1 MSQANGEQRTDG
13 GLFGPD
19 TVAWR
24 VVGHPVALIGGMRAL
39 IIQSLHPLAMA
50 GVAQHSDYRTR
61 SLDRLR
67 RTALYVTATTFGDTA
82 TAHGRAARVKAVH
95 RRVRGVDPVT

>member
-1 MSQANGEQRTDG
+1 MSAANGEAREDR

-19 TVAWR
+19 SVAWR

-50 GVAQHSDYRTR
+50 GVADHSDFKSDPWGRLWRT
-61 SLDRLR
+61 LD
-67 RTALYVTATTFGDTA
+67 YVHMLVYGGPDNAVQT
-82 TAHGRAARVKAVH
+82 GRAMRAMHQRIN
-95 RRVRGVDPVT
+95 GVAP